1 MYCGSK
7 IFLRG
12 GKSMYK
18 TLLMVY
24 SWLLLIMGILGAI
37 PGIGLGT
44 EPIWH
49 AVLKIILG
57 LIGVLVTFRKEKS

>member
-1 MYCGSK
+1 
-7 IFLRG
+7 
-12 GKSMYK
+12 MYK

-37 PGIGLGT
+37 PGIGIGT

-57 LIGVLVTFRKEKS
+57 LIGVLVTFRKEKSKIENV

>member
-1 MYCGSK
+1 
-7 IFLRG
+7 
-12 GKSMYK
+12 MYK

-57 LIGVLVTFRKEKS
+57 LIGVLVTLRKEKS